1 VCVCVCACV
10 CVFTPTPP
18 RLSIEFDK
26 WAECI
31 MRAIAFCV
39 PEASVCNADSHAL
52 LVPSS
57 FMTQERRAVLQ
68 EVTMHLLQLFHCPL
82 QLEGDGVGDLPLFLN
97 DDEDDPFLAAKQALA
112 DRINCWSC
120 DGQVWHVTRVTC
132 VTCVIPTTCV
142 TRVTRL

>member
-1 VCVCVCACV
+1 
-10 CVFTPTPP
+10 
-18 RLSIEFDK
+18 
-26 WAECI
+26 

-82 QLEGDGVGDLPLFLN
+82 QLEGDEVEVMPFFLN
-97 DDEDDPFLAAKQALA
+97 DDEDDPFLAAKQGLA

-132 VTCVIPTTCV
+132 VMHTTCV
-142 TRVTRL
+142 TRVTCL